1 MPGKYV
7 LVCEGSIPTK
17 EAGIYFK
24 LAGKPGTQL
33 LEEAAAKAGAII
45 AIGSCAS
52 WGGLPSSGDNPT
64 GANGVSDL
72 IKGVPIV
79 NLPGCPPNPYNL
91 MGTVLEFVRTGALPE
106 LDNNLRPKFAYDRLI
121 HEQCPRRAH
130 FDNGRFAQVFG
141 DDGHRHGWCLY
152 KMGCKGPDTHAG
164 CSTRHFN
171 EMPDVWPIGIGAPCV
186 GCTEKEIAFKV
197 PIFQQASV
205 HNFTP
210 PATYPPI
217 ATGAGHPAH
226 IATGLAGLIVGSAI
240 GSGLD
245 RGATFPEQPGRRGRT
260 SAGAAEGDAHCP
272 RREAGASRSKPP
284 RARQPD
290 MSLTR
295 RQLLKIGVVGGRRP
309 R

>member
-1 MPGKYV
+1 M
-7 LVCEGSIPTK
+7 
-17 EAGIYFK
+17 
-24 LAGKPGTQL
+24 QL
-33 LEEAAAKAGAII
+33 LEEAAAKAGAIV

-52 WGGLPSSGDNPT
+52 WGGVPSSGDNPT
-64 GANGVSDL
+64 GASGVSDL
-72 IKGVPIV
+72 IKGAPIV

-91 MGTVLEFVRTGALPE
+91 MGTVLEFVRTGSLPE

-152 KMGCKGPDTHAG
+152 KLGCKGPDTHAA

-197 PIFQQASV
+197 PMFQQASV

-217 ATGAGHPAH
+217 ATGAGQPAH

-240 GSGLD
+240 GAAWTAAQRFQSSQE
-245 RGATFPEQPGRRGRT
+245 GATANPPEPPKT
-260 SAGAAEGDAHCP
+260 MPPMSSAE
-272 RREAGASRSKPP
+272 KPAKKTP
-284 RARQPD
+284 PTQ
-290 MSLTR
+290 
-295 RQLLKIGVVGGRRP
+295 GGR
-309 R
+309 